1 MRAVK
6 LIVCIAVSSV
16 LLFLVLTMGVKPLF
30 RSSANESTVGPKFVD
45 PREHSLCQKFFTETC
60 ALPGWTPGEPY
71 TKQDFFRE
79 VRKTGEWVNM
89 DGYKAGYYVAACL
102 RAYELMSQAVAHRW
116 GSWTTVEDNGTISKS
131 ICTGLHYALELV
143 LKPK

>member
-79 VRKTGEWVNM
+79 VRKTVDTDEGP
-89 DGYKAGYYVAACL
+89 
-102 RAYELMSQAVAHRW
+102 R
-116 GSWTTVEDNGTISKS
+116 
-131 ICTGLHYALELV
+131 GLLSREVSTHE
-143 LKPK
+143 PFQQ